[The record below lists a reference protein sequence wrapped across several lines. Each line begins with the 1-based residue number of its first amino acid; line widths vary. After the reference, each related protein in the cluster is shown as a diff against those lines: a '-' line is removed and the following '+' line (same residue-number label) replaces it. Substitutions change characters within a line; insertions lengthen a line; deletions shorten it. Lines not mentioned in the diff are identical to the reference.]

1 MGSMSIW
8 HWLIVLAV
16 VVMIFGTKKLRNVG
30 QDLGG
35 AVKGFK
41 EGMKDD
47 SDAARAAAADEAA
60 RQAQIP
66 GTTIEG
72 EIKREPVSK

>member
-8 HWLIVLAV
+8 HWLIVLLV
-16 VVMIFGTKKLRNVG
+16 VVMIFGTKKLRNMG

-47 SDAARAAAADEAA
+47 ADVAARKAADEAE
-60 RQAQIP
+60 RRAQIG

-72 EIKREPVSK
+72 EVKRETTKS

>member
-1 MGSMSIW
+1 MGSLSIW
-8 HWLIVLAV
+8 HWLIVLLV
-16 VVMIFGTKKLRNVG
+16 VVMIFGTKKLRNIG

-41 EGMKDD
+41 EGMKDEG
-47 SDAARAAAADEAA
+47 DAAARSAADETE
-60 RQAQIP
+60 RKAQLG

-72 EIKREPVSK
+72 EVKRETTRS